1 MTLSKIADTL
11 NMTKDEREPFVQ
23 MAKYFESD
31 VVDNLTKSHFDL
43 ADETEFTYDQWQ
55 AFLSEPA
62 IAGWIS
68 SNVKMLASVAERR
81 KLQRL
86 GEEGTNTADAN
97 SFKALKD
104 FNDQGKTI
112 DHSNVVIVHLPNMD
126 GDES

>member
-11 NMTKDEREPFVQ
+11 NMTKEDREPFVQ

-31 VVDNLTKSHFDL
+31 VVDNLTKTHFEL
-43 ADETEFTYDQWQ
+43 AAETDFTYDQWQ

-104 FNDQGKTI
+104 FNDQGKTV
-112 DHSNVVIVHLPNMD
+112 DHSNVVIVHLPNLD
-126 GDES
+126 GEE

>member
-1 MTLSKIADTL
+1 LTLSKIADTL
-11 NMTKDEREPFVQ
+11 NMTKEERQPFVE

-31 VVDNLTKSHFDL
+31 VVDNLTKTHFEL
-43 ADETEFTYDQWQ
+43 ADETEFSYDQWQ

-68 SNVKMLASVAERR
+68 NNVKMLASVAERR

-104 FNDQGKTI
+104 FNDQGKTV
-112 DHSNVVIVHLPNMD
+112 DHSNVVIVHLPNLD
-126 GDES
+126 GEE

>member
-11 NMTKDEREPFVQ
+11 NMTKEERQPFVE
-23 MAKYFESD
+23 MAKYFEED
-31 VVDNLTKSHFDL
+31 VVDNLTKTHFDL
-43 ADETEFTYDQWQ
+43 ADETEFSYDQWQ
-55 AFLSEPA
+55 AFMSEPA

-68 SNVKMLASVAERR
+68 NNVKMLASVAERR

-104 FNDQGKTI
+104 FNDQGKTV
-112 DHSNVVIVHLPNMD
+112 DHSNVVIVHLPNLD
-126 GDES
+126 GEE

>member
-126 GDES
+126 GDE

>member
-1 MTLSKIADTL
+1 LTLSKIADTL
-11 NMTKDEREPFVQ
+11 NMTKEERQPFVE

-31 VVDNLTKSHFDL
+31 VVDNLTKTHFEL
-43 ADETEFTYDQWQ
+43 ADETDFSYDQWQ
-55 AFLSEPA
+55 AFMSEPA

-68 SNVKMLASVAERR
+68 NNVKMLASVAERR

-104 FNDQGKTI
+104 FNDQGKTV
-112 DHSNVVIVHLPNMD
+112 DHSNVVIVHLPNLD
-126 GDES
+126 GEE

>member
-1 MTLSKIADTL
+1 MTLHKIADTL
-11 NMTKDEREPFVQ
+11 NMTKEERQPFVE
-23 MAKYFESD
+23 MAKYFEAD
-31 VVDNLTKSHFDL
+31 VVDNLTKTHFDL
-43 ADETEFTYDQWQ
+43 ADETEFSYDQWQ

-104 FNDQGKTI
+104 FNDQGKTV
-112 DHSNVVIVHLPNMD
+112 DHSNVVIVHLPNLD
-126 GDES
+126 GEE

>member
-1 MTLSKIADTL
+1 LTLVKIADTL
-11 NMTKDEREPFVQ
+11 NLPAAERAPFVE

-31 VVDNLTKSHFDL
+31 IVGNLTKTHFDF
-43 ADETEFTYDQWQ
+43 ADETDFTYDQWQ
-55 AFLSEPA
+55 DFLSQPP

-68 SNVKMLASVAERR
+68 QNVKMLASVAERR

-104 FNDQGKTI
+104 FNEQGKTI
-112 DHSNVVIVHLPNMD
+112 DNSNVVIVHLPDMED
-126 GDES
+126 TE

>member
-1 MTLSKIADTL
+1 MTLHKIADTL
-11 NMTKDEREPFVQ
+11 NMTKEERQPFVE
-23 MAKYFESD
+23 MAKYFEAD
-31 VVDNLTKSHFDL
+31 VVDNLTKTHFYL
-43 ADETEFTYDQWQ
+43 ADETDFSYDQWQ

-68 SNVKMLASVAERR
+68 NNVKMLASVAERR

-104 FNDQGKTI
+104 FNDQGKTV
-112 DHSNVVIVHLPNMD
+112 DHSNVVIVHLPNLD
-126 GDES
+126 GEE

>member
-11 NMTKDEREPFVQ
+11 NMTKEERQPFVE
-23 MAKYFESD
+23 MAKYFEAD
-31 VVDNLTKSHFDL
+31 VVDNLTKTHFDL
-43 ADETEFTYDQWQ
+43 ANETEFSYDQWQ
-55 AFLSEPA
+55 AFMSEPA

-68 SNVKMLASVAERR
+68 NNVKMLASVAERR

-104 FNDQGKTI
+104 FNDQGKTV
-112 DHSNVVIVHLPNMD
+112 DHSNVVIVHLPNLD
-126 GDES
+126 GEE

>member
-11 NMTKDEREPFVQ
+11 NMTKEERQPFVE

-31 VVDNLTKSHFDL
+31 VVDNLTKTHFDL
-43 ADETEFTYDQWQ
+43 ANETEFSYDQWQ

-68 SNVKMLASVAERR
+68 NNVKMLASVAERR

-104 FNDQGKTI
+104 FNDQGKTV
-112 DHSNVVIVHLPNMD
+112 DHSNVVIVHLPNLD
-126 GDES
+126 GEE

>member
-1 MTLSKIADTL
+1 MTLHKIADTL
-11 NMTKDEREPFVQ
+11 NMTKEERQPFVE

-31 VVDNLTKSHFDL
+31 VVDNLTKTHFEL
-43 ADETEFTYDQWQ
+43 ADETEFSYDQWQ
-55 AFLSEPA
+55 AFMSEPA

-68 SNVKMLASVAERR
+68 NNVKMLASVAERR

-104 FNDQGKTI
+104 FNDQGKTV
-112 DHSNVVIVHLPNMD
+112 DHSNVVIVHLPNLD
-126 GDES
+126 GEE

>member
-11 NMTKDEREPFVQ
+11 NMTKEERQPFVE

-31 VVDNLTKSHFDL
+31 VVDNLTKTHFEL
-43 ADETEFTYDQWQ
+43 ADETDFSYDQWQ
-55 AFLSEPA
+55 AFMSEPA

-68 SNVKMLASVAERR
+68 NNVKMLASVAERR

-104 FNDQGKTI
+104 FNDQGKTV
-112 DHSNVVIVHLPNMD
+112 DHSNVVIVHLPNLD
-126 GDES
+126 GEE

>member
-11 NMTKDEREPFVQ
+11 NMTKEERQPFVE
-23 MAKYFESD
+23 MAKYFEAD
-31 VVDNLTKSHFDL
+31 VVDNLTKTHFDL
-43 ADETEFTYDQWQ
+43 ADETEFSYDQWQ
-55 AFLSEPA
+55 AFMSEPA

-68 SNVKMLASVAERR
+68 NNVKMLASVAERR

-104 FNDQGKTI
+104 FNDQGKTV
-112 DHSNVVIVHLPNMD
+112 DHSNVVIVHLPNLD
-126 GDES
+126 GEE

>member
-11 NMTKDEREPFVQ
+11 NMTKEERQPFVE
-23 MAKYFESD
+23 MAKYFEAD
-31 VVDNLTKSHFDL
+31 VVDNLTKTHFDL
-43 ADETEFTYDQWQ
+43 ADETEFSYDQWQ
-55 AFLSEPA
+55 AFMSEPA

-68 SNVKMLASVAERR
+68 NNVKMLASVAERR

-112 DHSNVVIVHLPNMD
+112 DHSNVVIVHLPNLD
-126 GDES
+126 GEE

>member
-11 NMTKDEREPFVQ
+11 NKPEIERKPFVE

-31 VVDNLTKSHFDL
+31 VVENLTKTHFEL
-43 ADETEFTYDQWQ
+43 AEVTDFTYDQWQ
-55 AFLSEPA
+55 EFLSEPA

-68 SNVKMLASVAERR
+68 NNVKMLASVAERR

-104 FNDQGKTI
+104 FNDQGKTV
-112 DHSNVVIVHLPNMD
+112 DHSNVVIVHLPDLD
-126 GDES
+126 GEEK

>member
-11 NMTKDEREPFVQ
+11 NMAKDEREPFVQ
-23 MAKYFESD
+23 MAKYFEAD
-31 VVDNLTKSHFDL
+31 VVENLTKSHFDL

-55 AFLSEPA
+55 AFMSEPA

-86 GEEGTNTADAN
+86 GEEGTNTADSA

-112 DHSNVVIVHLPNMD
+112 DHSNVVIVHLPNLD
-126 GDES
+126 GEET

>member
-1 MTLSKIADTL
+1 MTLHKIADTL
-11 NMTKDEREPFVQ
+11 NMTKEERQPFVE

-31 VVDNLTKSHFDL
+31 VVDNLTKTHFEL
-43 ADETEFTYDQWQ
+43 ADETEFSYDQWQ

-68 SNVKMLASVAERR
+68 NNVKMLASVAERR

-104 FNDQGKTI
+104 FNDQGKTV
-112 DHSNVVIVHLPNMD
+112 DHSNVVIVHLPNLD
-126 GDES
+126 GEE